1 VKRFTRALFRRPVA
15 GLSFLVLVLLYG
27 GMLFAEFLSPY
38 TPTEVFRESSYH
50 PPNLR
55 IYSPELG
62 IRLQVQRFA
71 LIDDINWTYAPLR
84 GEYVPVRFFV
94 PGPEYRLWGLIPMSL
109 HLFGTTEAYSGDS
122 GLGGIEGIPAAE
134 ESVERTG
141 ATTGGGERARA
152 AAIWDGGWRTE
163 PVYLMGADNLGRDL
177 FSRILYG
184 SRVSLTIGFIGIAI
198 SLTLAI
204 ILGGLAGYFGGWSDW
219 LIMRVA
225 EFFIL
230 IPGLYVIL
238 FLRSLLSREM
248 DSGQSFFL
256 ITVILSF
263 VGWPGSARLIRGLV
277 HSIKRE
283 DFIVNAELEGI
294 PPLVIIFRHI
304 IPQMSSILIVSIT
317 LGIPGFILGETVLSY
332 LGLGIVDPAVSWGSL
347 LNREVT
353 TLANLRN
360 FPWFLYPGLFLL
372 LTTLAFNF
380 LGDLLRDVLD
390 PYYRERKIG
399 V

>member
-1 VKRFTRALFRRPVA
+1 MRRFWRALFRRPVA
-15 GLSFLVLVLLYG
+15 AGSFIVLVVLYG
-27 GMLFAEFLSPY
+27 SMLFAEFLSPY
-38 TPTEVFRESSYH
+38 TPTTVFRDSAYH
-50 PPNLR
+50 PPNVKF
-55 IYSPELG
+55 YSSDLG
-62 IRLQVQRFA
+62 FRPQIQRHA
-71 LIDDINWTYAPLR
+71 LVDDVNWRYAPVK
-84 GEYVPVRFFV
+84 GEYVPVRLFV
-94 PGPEYRLWGLIPMSL
+94 RGPSYKLWGLIPSST
-109 HLFGTTEAYSGDS
+109 HLFGTQEPYQGTS
-122 GLGGIEGIPAAE
+122 GIEGIE
-134 ESVERTG
+134 FN
-141 ATTGGGERARA
+141 ARNL
-152 AAIWDGGWRTE
+152 TE

-184 SRVSLTIGFIGIAI
+184 SRISLTIGFIGITI

-204 ILGGLAGYFGGWSDW
+204 ALGGLAGYFGGWADW
-219 LIMRVA
+219 TIMRFA

-248 DSGQSFFL
+248 DSGQSFLL

-283 DFIVNAELEGI
+283 DFIVNAQLESI
-294 PPLVIIFRHI
+294 PALVIIFRHI

-353 TLANLRN
+353 TLINLRL

-372 LTTLAFNF
+372 LTTLGFNF
-380 LGDLLRDVLD
+380 IGDLLRDVLD
-390 PYYRERKIG
+390 PYFRDRKIG

>member
-1 VKRFTRALFRRPVA
+1 MKRFWRAVFRRPQA
-15 GLSFLVLVLLYG
+15 TIALFVLALLYG
-27 GMLFAEFLSPY
+27 TMLTAEFVAPY
-38 TPTEVFRESSYH
+38 RATTVFRDHAYH

-55 IYSPELG
+55 LWSPELG
-62 IRLQVQRFA
+62 LRPQLQKHV
-71 LIDDINWTYAPLR
+71 LIDDINWSYAPVR
-84 GEYVPVRFFV
+84 GEFVAVRLFV
-94 PGPEYRLWGLIPMSL
+94 RGPEYRFWGVIPSSI
-109 HLFGTTEAYSGDS
+109 HLFGTNEPYAEGVGDWDS
-122 GLGGIEGIPAAE
+122 GG
-134 ESVERTG
+134 RTY
-141 ATTGGGERARA
+141 
-152 AAIWDGGWRTE
+152 
-163 PVYLMGADNLGRDL
+163 PVFLMGADNLGRDL
-177 FSRILYG
+177 FSRVVYG
-184 SRVSLTIGFIGIAI
+184 SRISLTIGLIGIAI

-204 ILGGLAGYFGGWSDW
+204 LLGGLAGYFGGATDW
-219 LIMRVA
+219 TIMRMA

-230 IPGLYVIL
+230 IPGLYLIL

-248 DSGQSFFL
+248 DSGQSFII

-283 DFIVNAELEGI
+283 DFITNAQLEGI
-294 PPLVIIFRHI
+294 PAPVIVFRHI

-317 LGIPGFILGETVLSY
+317 LGIPGFILGETALSY

-372 LTTLAFNF
+372 LVTLAFNF

-390 PYYRERKIG
+390 PYYRERRIG
-399 V
+399 S